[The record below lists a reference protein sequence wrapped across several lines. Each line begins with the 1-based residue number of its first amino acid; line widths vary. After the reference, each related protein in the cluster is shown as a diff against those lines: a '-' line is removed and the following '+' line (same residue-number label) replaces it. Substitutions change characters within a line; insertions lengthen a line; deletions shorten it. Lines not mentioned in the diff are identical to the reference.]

1 MTPEELFNE
10 DAKAN
15 LEFFRHYEQQ
25 RQQVTSLVLL
35 IAGALTGLVTF
46 DQQLDGL
53 DAIPSLLMVA
63 IGAFGAFF
71 AAKYTERSKFH
82 YQRYRQ
88 CRAELERLVPGFT
101 ITRANTTADNAHD
114 PKYPWLQK
122 RKVLGF
128 WLGLHETVS
137 AIGVVLLAFA
147 LWGWGTGGRTES
159 PPTKRQVETE
169 NWSVR
174 ESNSQLRLE
183 VALPSNRAASV
194 ER

>member
-63 IGAFGAFF
+63 I
-71 AAKYTERSKFH
+71 
-82 YQRYRQ
+82 
-88 CRAELERLVPGFT
+88 
-101 ITRANTTADNAHD
+101 
-114 PKYPWLQK
+114 
-122 RKVLGF
+122 
-128 WLGLHETVS
+128 
-137 AIGVVLLAFA
+137 
-147 LWGWGTGGRTES
+147 
-159 PPTKRQVETE
+159 
-169 NWSVR
+169 
-174 ESNSQLRLE
+174 
-183 VALPSNRAASV
+183 
-194 ER
+194 